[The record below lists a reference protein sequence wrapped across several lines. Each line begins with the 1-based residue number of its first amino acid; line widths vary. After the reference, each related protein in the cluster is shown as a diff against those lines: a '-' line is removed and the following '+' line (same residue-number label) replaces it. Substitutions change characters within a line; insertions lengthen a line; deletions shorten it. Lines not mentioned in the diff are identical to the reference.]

1 MDWLQQTRVKWISV
15 ELELLKGKSER
26 IERKRGRERI
36 AYHDFKLPYHRRYQE
51 EAEPLFHMLKKK
63 FLLLVG

>member
-1 MDWLQQTRVKWISV
+1 MALELSLMDWLQQTRVKWISV

-36 AYHDFKLPYHRRYQE
+36 A
-51 EAEPLFHMLKKK
+51 
-63 FLLLVG
+63 